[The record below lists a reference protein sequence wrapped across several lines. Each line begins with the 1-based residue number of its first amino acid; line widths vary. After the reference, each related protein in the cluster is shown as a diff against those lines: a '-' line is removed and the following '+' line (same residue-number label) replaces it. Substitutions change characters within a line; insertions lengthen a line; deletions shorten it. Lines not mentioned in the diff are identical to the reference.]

1 MKVRQLSCSQS
12 FSLSECKTNWASD
25 WNDSI
30 NLQYILMFFVDLSQI
45 LPAYLAESEFDVRK
59 LLLKS
64 LVHVFLQI
72 RWFDVFYYCC
82 LDDKRWEEKI

>member
-1 MKVRQLSCSQS
+1 
-12 FSLSECKTNWASD
+12 
-25 WNDSI
+25 
-30 NLQYILMFFVDLSQI
+30 MFFVNLSQI